1 MSHPTVEKKI
11 ASGALASHCLL
22 AGDPK
27 NPAVILLHGAGPGA
41 SAMSNWQRC
50 APDLAEH
57 FYVVAPDLIG
67 FGQSDLPKDLP
78 GHIAGWIGLRVEQV
92 KALMDELNIEQ
103 AHMVGNS
110 MGGALAL
117 HLTLEA
123 PERFNKVLLMG
134 AIGAPMTWTS
144 EMSRLLTFYEDP
156 RIGRYREMMHSFVYD
171 PSLMP
176 EIEDIVQTRFSVATD
191 PKVRAVQEIMFAAMR
206 AGMDE
211 LILPPSA
218 LQRMPHEFA
227 IVHGRQ
233 DRIVP
238 LETSLYF
245 LEHLKHAELHVL
257 DRCGHWAQTQRWDAM
272 LPLMVNHFNG
282 H

>member
-1 MSHPTVEKKI
+1 MNHQLIEKKI
-11 ASGALASHCLL
+11 SSGRLESHCLL
-22 AGDPK
+22 AGNPE
-27 NPAVILLHGAGPGA
+27 NPALVLLHGAGPGA
-41 SAMSNWQRC
+41 SASSNWLHC
-50 APDLAEH
+50 AADLAEH

-67 FGQSDLPKDLP
+67 FGLSDLPKELP
-78 GHIAGWIGLRVEQV
+78 KHIAGWIGLRIEQV
-92 KALMDELNIEQ
+92 KALMDEMKIDQ

-123 PERFNKVLLMG
+123 PERFKKVMLMG
-134 AIGAPMTWTS
+134 AIGAPMTWTP
-144 EMSRLLTFYEDP
+144 EMARLLTFYEDP

-176 EIEDIVQTRFSVATD
+176 EIEDIVQMRFKVATD
-191 PKVRAVQEIMFAAMR
+191 PGVRAVQEIMFAAMKT
-206 AGMDE
+206 GIDE
-211 LILPPSA
+211 LILAPSA

-245 LEHLKHAELHVL
+245 LRHLKNAELHVL

-272 LPLMVNHFNG
+272 FPLMINHFNND
-282 H
+282 

>member
-1 MSHPTVEKKI
+1 MSHQLIEKKI
-11 ASGALASHCLL
+11 SSGALASHCLL

-27 NPAVILLHGAGPGA
+27 NPALILLHGAGPGA
-41 SAMSNWQRC
+41 SAVSNWLRC

-67 FGQSDLPKDLP
+67 FGQSDLPRELP
-78 GHIAGWIGLRVEQV
+78 KHIAGWIGLRVEQV
-92 KALMDELNIEQ
+92 KALMDEMKIEQ

-123 PERFNKVLLMG
+123 PERFKKVLLMG

-176 EIEDIVQTRFSVATD
+176 EIEDIVQTRFGVATD

-206 AGMDE
+206 TGMDE

-218 LQRMPHEFA
+218 LQRMPHKFA

-245 LEHLKHAELHVL
+245 LEHLKNAELHVL

-272 LPLMVNHFNG
+272 FPLMVNHFNND
-282 H
+282 